1 MAQHELRP
9 LESAPPEKFFIM
21 RDYAQFEKVTFKLHQ
36 AERDIPIRLRAHL
49 DEIKAVVERLEQIY
63 TEAEVNKIF
72 N

>member
-21 RDYAQFEKVTFKLHQ
+21 RDYAQFK
-36 AERDIPIRLRAHL
+36 RDFPIRLRAHL

-63 TEAEVNKIF
+63 TEAEVN
-72 N
+72 